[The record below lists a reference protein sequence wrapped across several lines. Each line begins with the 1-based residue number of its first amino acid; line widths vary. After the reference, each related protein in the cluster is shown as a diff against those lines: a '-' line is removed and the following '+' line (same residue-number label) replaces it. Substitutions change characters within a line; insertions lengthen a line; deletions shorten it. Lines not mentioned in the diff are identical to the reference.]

1 MPFRESRFKSK
12 LNYLDKYDYLDQ
24 RPNDILPVVMKC
36 KCDINL
42 PINTLQSGK
51 TDFVLMFLSI
61 EWLCGQKVT
70 PISTSSRSQYC
81 KTVSFGLVLRNEQL
95 LNFIDT
101 CLSSVFI
108 MDQYKITCVSHSS
121 GLWAFKV
128 PSVPNINDLV
138 FSNIVLTQT
147 LPLSSSMPPGFSV
160 VLHFKH
166 FLFPQSIFIPA

>member
-61 EWLCGQKVT
+61 E
-70 PISTSSRSQYC
+70 
-81 KTVSFGLVLRNEQL
+81 
-95 LNFIDT
+95 
-101 CLSSVFI
+101 
-108 MDQYKITCVSHSS
+108 
-121 GLWAFKV
+121 
-128 PSVPNINDLV
+128 
-138 FSNIVLTQT
+138 
-147 LPLSSSMPPGFSV
+147 
-160 VLHFKH
+160 
-166 FLFPQSIFIPA
+166 